1 MNSIES
7 RFSNLISY
15 VFHPLVIPT
24 YATIVLLNLKYFFLF
39 IIPLKYKLI
48 LLANVFGFTCIMPAL
63 IVFFLYKISFITSYR
78 MEEKNERAM
87 PLLITGIFYY
97 LTYYLLRQISLPSI
111 LYNFFLGAALLS
123 LFAIGINFF
132 WKISLHCIS
141 VGAFV
146 GALMILLFK
155 YDIDTSLWL
164 LIILPVSGIISSAR
178 LGLNSHSPAQVYA
191 GHLLGFILMGAIY
204 FLI

>member
-7 RFSNLISY
+7 RLSNLISY
-15 VFHPLVIPT
+15 LFHPLLIPA
-24 YATIVLLNLKYFFLF
+24 YATIILLNLNFFFFF
-39 IIPLKYKLI
+39 IIPFKYKLI
-48 LLANVFGFTCIMPAL
+48 MLANVFGFTCIMPAL
-63 IVFFLYKISFITSYR
+63 IVFFMYKVSLITSCR

-97 LTYYLLRQISLPSI
+97 MTYYLLKQISLPSL

-123 LFAIGINFF
+123 LLAMGINHF

-141 VGAFV
+141 A
-146 GALMILLFK
+146 GALLGALLIIFLR
-155 YDIDTSLWL
+155 YDIDTGLWL
-164 LIILPVSGIISSAR
+164 LILLPVSGVISSAR
-178 LGLNSHSPAQVYA
+178 LRLNSHSPAQVYT
-191 GHLLGFILMGAIY
+191 GYVLGFTLMAGIY